1 MRLQT
6 YKIPAG
12 ICNFVNFD
20 SPADY
25 ASAELGGVWPYDDD
39 LLKRYAY
46 LALGCA
52 IIAGVG
58 LAGIRAFFF
67 CFLCA

>member
-1 MRLQT
+1 M
-6 YKIPAG
+6 
-12 ICNFVNFD
+12 NFD